1 MSARM
6 PDLLAPAVNV
16 RIDLSMS
23 EGKPRLLLLRGRQ
36 LGGSELVAALAARFD
51 VIDAD
56 PLEGLERLRGERFDA
71 VLAQSED
78 YLALERGLVEHQSTV
93 LLNALGEGVCLAD
106 TDGRIVWSNARF
118 SGYDDQTRARIAA
131 VCRLA
136 FSNRAGYAAGPASP
150 DGPASGPPASRRS
163 EVASGDGTRFYEV
176 VVSPV
181 GSSSGA
187 GSSGGVGSG
196 AGGSGGGSERR
207 FAAAVVWEVTQARR
221 RQQKQAAIDRAG
233 EELVRL
239 DAEAIRK
246 MHTGERLRVLEQK
259 IVKFAH
265 DLLHF
270 DHFAI
275 RLIDE
280 KSGKLELVM
289 SKGLPSAAMEVELF
303 ARAEGNGIS
312 GHVAA
317 TGRSYLCTD
326 TTMDPRYVTGIEG
339 CRSSLT
345 VPLRLHDKVIGIFN
359 VESGRPSAFTEEDR
373 SFAES
378 FATHVALAL
387 HMLNLLVVER
397 SGTAEALGSNVEGEL
412 AEPLTDLA
420 QIAARLKQAA
430 GTDPAIA
437 RLVDMIT
444 ADVDSIKRRVKD
456 VAAGPRNILGAERA
470 LSEAALDPLLAG
482 KRVLVV
488 DDEPRIR
495 QVIRDVL
502 RARGAEVVVCDTGE
516 SAIATLTG
524 AAPAPTPAGPGSE
537 RPIGTT
543 SAAAAGAA
551 GAATFDLLV
560 SDIRLPD
567 KTGYEIFA
575 AAKSNNPGL
584 PVILM
589 TGFGYDP
596 HHSIVRASQEG
607 LSCVLFKPFQAERLI
622 EEVHK
627 ALLPKK

>member
-1 MSARM
+1 M
-6 PDLLAPAVNV
+6 PDLLNAAANV
-16 RIDLSMS
+16 RIDLTMS
-23 EGKPRLLLLRGRQ
+23 EAKPRLLLLRGRRT
-36 LGGSELVAALAARFD
+36 GGADLLAALAEKYD

-56 PLEGLERLRGERFDA
+56 PDEGLRRLRTERFDA
-71 VLAQSED
+71 VLSESGD

-106 TDGRIVWSNARF
+106 NDGRIVWSNLRF
-118 SGYDDQTRARIAA
+118 SAYDDQTRARIGA
-131 VCRLA
+131 VCRQALA
-136 FSNRAGYAAGPASP
+136 IRAPDPGSSLTSTAAV
-150 DGPASGPPASRRS
+150 RRF
-163 EVASGDGTRFYEV
+163 EVASADGTRFYEV
-176 VVSPV
+176 VVSAVASSELP
-181 GSSSGA
+181 GSVPEPAATQASA
-187 GSSGGVGSG
+187 N
-196 AGGSGGGSERR
+196 RKH
-207 FAAAVVWEVTQARR
+207 AAAVVWEITQARR
-221 RQQKQAAIDRAG
+221 RQQRQAAIDRAG

-259 IVKFAH
+259 IIKFAH
-265 DLLHF
+265 ELLHF

-280 KSGKLELVM
+280 RSSKLELVM
-289 SKGLPSAAMEVELF
+289 SKGLPSSAMEVELF

-312 GHVAA
+312 GRVASS
-317 TGRSYLCTD
+317 GKSYICVD
-326 TTMDPRYVTGIEG
+326 TTTDPLYVTGIEG

-359 VESGRPSAFTEEDR
+359 VESNQTAAFTEEDR
-373 SFAES
+373 SFAEL

-397 SGTAEALGSNVEGEL
+397 SGAAEALGSNVEGEL
-412 AEPLTDLA
+412 AEPLGDLA
-420 QIAARLKQAA
+420 QVAARLKQAA
-430 GTDPAIA
+430 ASDPAIV
-437 RLVDMIT
+437 RLVEMVT
-444 ADVDSIKRRVKD
+444 ADVDSIKRRLKD

-470 LSEAALDPLLAG
+470 LSDASLDPILAG

-502 RARGAEVVVCDTGE
+502 RARGAEVVVCESGE
-516 SAIATLTG
+516 SAISVLAG
-524 AAPAPTPAGPGSE
+524 HSEARPAAGPGNE
-537 RPIGTT
+537 RPMGPGPSPT
-543 SAAAAGAA
+543 APGAQ
-551 GAATFDLLV
+551 FDLLV
-560 SDIRLPD
+560 SDIKLPD

-575 AAKSNNPGL
+575 AAKHANPNL

-627 ALLPKK
+627 ALAPKK